1 MTRQP
6 SICLPGH
13 WCLREGTHAEE
24 ELVMRLT
31 LERRRWLWAYV
42 FIAIPLL
49 FFLAIRIGP
58 AVYAFWVS
66 LHRWDP
72 IAIDRPFI
80 GIDNYR
86 AMGSD
91 KVFWH
96 AVRNTFVYVI
106 LGVPVS
112 LVLSLGIAL
121 GLQQLL
127 RFVGFFRV
135 LYFIPYVTSL
145 VAVGWVWRWMYMP
158 NGFFNEVLASIGQG
172 PLKFLGSPQ
181 TALVSILVVTI
192 WQGLGFQVII
202 FLAGLESVPTMY
214 LEAAAVDGASS
225 WQRFRD
231 ITFPLLSPTL
241 VFLLVT
247 GVISNLQV
255 FTQIRTMSSGGNG
268 GPLNS
273 TISLV
278 LYVYQLAF
286 QSMPSK
292 MGYASA
298 ITFVLFAIMLL
309 VTLAQLKLFS
319 RNTNDY

>member
-1 MTRQP
+1 MSHTPR
-6 SICLPGH
+6 
-13 WCLREGTHAEE
+13 
-24 ELVMRLT
+24 MT
-31 LERRRWLWAYV
+31 LERRRWLVAYSFV
-42 FIAIPLL
+42 LIPLL

-58 AVYAFWVS
+58 AIYAFWVS

-72 IAIDRPFI
+72 IALDRPFI
-80 GIDNYR
+80 GFDNYK
-86 AMGSD
+86 AIWSD

-96 AVRNTFVYVI
+96 AFRNTFTYVV
-106 LGVPVS
+106 LGVPIS
-112 LVLSLGIAL
+112 LLLSLGVAL
-121 GLQQLL
+121 GLQQLI
-127 RFVGFFRV
+127 RYVGFYRI

-158 NGFFNEVLASIGQG
+158 NGLFNEVLHAIGVG
-172 PLKFLGSPQ
+172 PMKFLGSPD
-181 TALVSILVVTI
+181 TALVSILVMTI

-202 FLAGLESVPTMY
+202 FLAGLESIPGIY
-214 LEAAAVDGASS
+214 LEAAAVDGASG

-231 ITFPLLSPTL
+231 IIFPLLNPTL

-247 GVISNLQV
+247 GVINYLQV
-255 FTQIRTMSSGGNG
+255 FTQIRMMSSAGNG

-286 QSMPSK
+286 QSMPSR

-298 ITFVLFAIMLL
+298 ITFVLFAIILL
-309 VTLAQLKLFS
+309 ITLAQLKLFS
-319 RNTNDY
+319 RDTNEY